1 MFTIPADLGVFS
13 VAGLEDLLRVA
24 TDELRTLRASVPDPE
39 AVDDETLGRIR
50 DLHAFGLSAQAE
62 ITRRAERREEFSGL
76 DLPEFAFSRTVG
88 TPAAAPA
95 EPAPAPA
102 AVEGEIVETVVAAAA
117 AEPARTRPGLAD
129 VVRHAD
135 QDMELIPAGQVSF
148 LGENHSL
155 VASNNIPGFADGR
168 EMNSWLDFATAFT
181 SRTRTYPDSGR
192 GTNVLQ
198 HPIAELRRN
207 FNPEFILT
215 EEMNEEAM
223 QKVLQ
228 FAADETRLEGG
239 SLVAANGWCAPSE
252 TLYTTC
258 LQIATDGLLQL
269 PEVLARRGGIR
280 HNQGIEFDTIFGTG
294 AGFNELTEAQ
304 IIADTLKTCV
314 EIPCPPFVD
323 DRLKVT
329 VLCLTGAILQNR
341 AYPEFVSTF
350 VQGALAT
357 YAHFVNREIIA
368 DVVAGSTAVNLS
380 TVDPWV
386 TDGTVV
392 SQVLGAV
399 ELAIVDIQYRLRMAQ
414 GSTIEIILPYWLRA
428 LFRQDFSRRT
438 GFDGVGLTDAEISN
452 WFSMRNA
459 RVQWVYDW
467 QDSFSGVATGPG
479 ADTPILTL
487 PALTATPT
495 LQFLAYPAGTWVLAR
510 QDVIRL
516 ESIYDSVNLPQNL
529 VTQLFMED
537 GWAVMRMCPLSR
549 VYTINLCPSGATGA
563 THTVACSDVTP

>member
-1 MFTIPADLGVFS
+1 MPFQIPADLSVFS

-24 TDELRTLRASVPDPE
+24 TEELRTLRAGVADPQS
-39 AVDDETLGRIR
+39 VDDETLNRITE
-50 DLHAFGLSAQAE
+50 LHAFGLAAQTD
-62 ITRRAERREEFSGL
+62 ITARRERAASFATLTLE
-76 DLPEFAFSRTVG
+76 DLPPAEVPAPVEPV
-88 TPAAAPA
+88 TPAPVETEVIVASIDDITPAPRPTMAQVAQLAPA
-95 EPAPAPA
+95 
-102 AVEGEIVETVVAAAA
+102 T
-117 AEPARTRPGLAD
+117 
-129 VVRHAD
+129 
-135 QDMELIPAGQVSF
+135 ELVLTEESW
-148 LGENHSL
+148 LGPNHSL
-155 VASNNIPGFADGR
+155 VAANNIPGVADGR
-168 EMNSWLDFATAFT
+168 EFTSWRDFADAFS
-181 SRTRTYPDSGR
+181 SRIRTYPKTGAS
-192 GTNVLQ
+192 TNVLQ

-207 FNPEFILT
+207 FSPEFILT
-215 EEMNEEAM
+215 EEMGEESM
-223 QKVLQ
+223 HQVLLR
-228 FAADETRLEGG
+228 AADETRLEGG
-239 SLVAANGWCAPSE
+239 SLVAANGWCSPSE

-258 LQIATDGLLQL
+258 LQIATDGMWQG

-280 HNQGIEFDTIFGTG
+280 HNQGIEFDSIFGTG
-294 AGFNELTEAQ
+294 TGFNELTEAQ
-304 IIADTLKTCV
+304 VIADTTKTCV

-368 DVVAGSTAVNLS
+368 DIVAGSTAVAPS
-380 TVDPWV
+380 AVDPWAS
-386 TDGTVV
+386 DN
-392 SQVLGAV
+392 SLISNVLGIV
-399 ELAIVDIQYRLRMAQ
+399 EMAIVDIQYRLRMAQ
-414 GSTIEIILPYWLRA
+414 NSTVEIVLPYWLKA

-438 GFDGVGLTDAEISN
+438 GFDGVGLTDADITA
-452 WFSMRNA
+452 WFTMRNA

-467 QDSFSGVATGPG
+467 QDAFSGVVTGPG

-487 PALTATPT
+487 PAQVSPKQV
-495 LQFLAYPAGTWVLAR
+495 QFLAYPAGTWVLAR

-549 VYTINLCPSGATGA
+549 VYTVNICPSGATSA
-563 THTVACSDVTP
+563 LQTVTCTDITV